1 MFAQWIKVMALSVAL
16 AMPTTLLAETK
27 IGVVDFAKLME
38 QSPQAKAA
46 VSKMEKEFAP
56 REKELVAMQRDI
68 KSEEDK
74 LSRDGAVM
82 SETERSKLER
92 DLISKK
98 RDFKRSNDEFR
109 EDLNIRRNEEI
120 SKLQRYI
127 YETSVAVAKE
137 QQYDLIVTEG
147 IVYASDRVNITDAV
161 LERLQ
166 QEFKE

>member
-1 MFAQWIKVMALSVAL
+1 MALAVVL

-82 SETERSKLER
+82 SEAERSKLER

-127 YETSVAVAKE
+127 YETSVTVAKE